1 MLPFGRKA
9 SPSCIARAIVVNDRV
24 ALLAGSN
31 PAIDRLSV
39 RFPFSRTT
47 SSSVPRGISIVG
59 VSRILGTSTPGWLWS
74 RGVGFAIRYPHP
86 EVEERVMALARP
98 ILHGESRDAA
108 SSEAVAA
115 ASDLLFR
122 LSLLAAAATVF
133 PWRSPKKR

>member
-59 VSRILGTSTPGWLWS
+59 VSRILGTSNPGWLWS
-74 RGVGFAIRYPHP
+74 RGVGFAIRYPRYGRP
-86 EVEERVMALARP
+86 ASEGLDPAYSPMRIRRLGERP
-98 ILHGESRDAA
+98 S
-108 SSEAVAA
+108 AVRK
-115 ASDLLFR
+115 LR
-122 LSLLAAAATVF
+122 
-133 PWRSPKKR
+133 